1 MSFKYIV
8 NPETGRKVKSN
19 GKIGTLILKKYLKQL
34 GGAKKDDV
42 ETRVGMTYNQL
53 ISSLKRP
60 DTGTGKTKKM
70 PRFYVSDVYTCL
82 EPLKI
87 IACHLRDTFIFE
99 EEHLLDKDK
108 PSIIWDDDDHPA
120 NNKSLAK
127 IWGLYGH
134 RTTKEPREAI
144 ENFVDSLGL

>member
-1 MSFKYIV
+1 MSYNFIV
-8 NPETGRKVKSN
+8 NPETGRKVKSK
-19 GKIGTLILKKYLKQL
+19 GKIGTRILKNYLKQL
-34 GGAKKDDV
+34 GGAKKGDA

-60 DTGTGKTKKM
+60 DTGTGKTKRM
-70 PRFYVSDVYTCL
+70 PRFYVSDAYICL

-87 IACHLRDTFIFE
+87 IACHLRDTFIFK

-120 NNKSLAK
+120 NNKSLTK
-127 IWGLYGH
+127 IWGLYGN
-134 RTTKEPREAI
+134 RTTKEPIEAI
-144 ENFVDSLGL
+144 ENFVNSLGL